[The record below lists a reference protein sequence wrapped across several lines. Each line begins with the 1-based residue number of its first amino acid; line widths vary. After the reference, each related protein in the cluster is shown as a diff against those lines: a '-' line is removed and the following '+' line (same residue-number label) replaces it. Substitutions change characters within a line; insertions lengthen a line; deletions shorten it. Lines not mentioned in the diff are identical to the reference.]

1 MDLENLKF
9 KVDSKEVLSAFE
21 DLGRLRTQIEALAK
35 PLENLAK
42 ATAKVDKALGE
53 SADSAKEVQVKTEQ
67 LARANQD
74 ATEGTNE
81 LSNATDK
88 LDKKRKNSIDLLEK
102 ENNKLKLIRK
112 ERIETVDGIFAMA
125 ESLTASQA
133 NNLASLAT
141 KGASTQY
148 LNLLSDVYNNINKVL
163 GANPFDQS
171 TDGVAKLKR
180 ELSDLNKVEEYA
192 RQGYNLTGKQLG
204 YLSTSLEKIEQSYK
218 AMGKSEADILQAQK
232 AMESEFVTH
241 LGQLQDK
248 QKVSYQMNQQSKETT
263 RALEKETRATAEYNK
278 QLVLFN
284 EYKDAGFSDEIA
296 KKATQMRM
304 KGINADAVYDYAGN
318 ALQEEYIKAEKE
330 KAVLQE
336 KSHQQASMMMQQAT
350 EQFRANNLKKEE
362 SQRKVNEQLAIEA
375 KALEFQ
381 AQGYQRGESVRGAR
395 SILTLGVDENTVKA
409 TLQQTRASREA
420 IQNDKELAKSRAY
433 LAEETARVE
442 NAINRMSES
451 THLNNRISEEMSAN
465 MDKYSKHLTRVG
477 ITGEEATKK
486 LDKYHKSLQTI
497 NEQEVQNKVNYL
509 SRSLAPQISDVAV
522 SLYGGMSPMTVL
534 MQQGLQVR
542 DMIGQVGLQADQTN
556 QAMKKAGAE
565 FVGSIGSTMKAM
577 GNLVFGVFQNMSNGF
592 VNFTNNFNP
601 IAKGMDAYTYSLISA
616 GKEQTLMFKSLQV
629 FSTWF
634 RNGLAVTLA
643 LVTSALVFYAYQ
655 VYDASKAHDA
665 LVKGIA
671 ETGGALG
678 LTASSIEASSKA
690 LANAEVTARDLSDA
704 FMEIGK
710 DAILAGQDIG
720 AIALASARYADA
732 SGKSV
737 GEVIKQY
744 KEIPKDPVKALQ
756 ELGARTGDVTLATIE
771 HTRKLVDQGREF
783 EAVESASLAMTSSF
797 NQSTKEINDNLSSTG
812 KFLKLV
818 GDTWDTYWAKA
829 KGIGGGESTQ
839 DKIAVLEET
848 KKRGGLPARMGDKN
862 YAGNLG
868 EIDKDIAK
876 LKALIKVE
884 EEKLALEQR
893 NSVLAK
899 QSQEID
905 AINEKVTSKKEKISK
920 EIAKAQGSINVET
933 AKGINANNLYIEA
946 KKKLIA
952 FNEVELKQIAEQE
965 AEDAKRKAKQEAGP
979 KPKKE
984 GKSEAE
990 RYRDKVD
997 TESTRVIDNLRKAY
1011 EGLYAKEYE
1020 LLPIERELNK
1030 IRTDP
1035 QYKDYNAQDKKAIDN
1050 LGRKALV
1057 QAILNELDKDAE
1069 KVKKQINDQEE
1080 KRIELSSK
1088 ALESAQDSLTK
1099 YNESLQQEAET
1110 IQFEIS
1116 LLGKSAE
1123 EQTRLT
1129 NIRNEYVKSTAVLL
1143 ALEKQ
1148 RANVQPQDQAKFEA
1162 LIAEASAR
1170 VNESSARGNAKTD
1183 LEKQKKAFDELKA
1196 KQEEFTN
1203 GFADAMATAILE
1215 GGSAGATKLKDLMK
1229 QMFIRE
1235 PIKVL
1240 LKGVMDS
1247 MFGSG
1252 GALGSLGSLGSIG
1265 SSLSN
1270 LFKGGSSIFDS
1281 LKSLFSGSA
1290 SVPSY
1295 KAVSGL
1301 AVGGDR
1307 GGSALA
1313 PVNPFLRTAGNALQ
1327 GYAIGSTLNAGLSNG
1342 FGLSKGVTN
1351 VQNLGSAIAGA
1362 LLGPIGGFI
1371 GGAGSALFNQMFGR
1385 KQVGNGFMGSFSGGN
1400 VTSSSYSEK
1409 QGGWFRSNKID
1420 KTTLTGKEADLWNSN
1435 FKSMQ
1440 QGAINMARAL
1450 GLGGESLKQF
1460 SGDVKINL
1468 KGLSAEEATKKI
1480 QEEFNN
1486 VQRTMLET
1494 LPAFKDFEY
1503 AGETAGK
1510 AFDKLMTDVRN
1521 SLDAVGITTESLGQ
1535 IILQNM
1541 TGQISAE
1548 EAGKAL
1554 SESVIGG
1561 IYDSIAGSY
1570 AQGIAQA
1577 FMTQIVQPVMAA
1589 ILAGVPISQ
1598 AISQEAIS
1606 VVVAQAQASAQALSA
1621 ILNNPDFVKA
1631 MNGIQQAIGGIVG
1644 ASTGVAGNSM
1654 ASEKRKQERSN
1665 IEYRIL
1671 ELQKNTTELRKRELK
1686 TIDPMNRA
1694 LQTRLWKLEDE
1705 EKIKNERLG
1714 LENSLLQ
1721 LQGNT
1726 VELRSRELKTLDP
1739 ANRALQEQIWALEDL
1754 KKINEEKYGLESK
1767 LLELQGNTVE
1777 LRNRELLNLNPVNRA
1792 LQQQIWALEDLK
1804 KINDEKYGLETKL
1817 LELQENTTELRR
1829 RELLTL
1835 DPTNRALQEYIWALE
1850 DQKKKAEELK
1860 GAWQSV
1866 TDALS
1871 SEIKRIKDEVLGLS
1885 DNPTNNIQRQ
1895 FDEMTARARR
1905 GDVGAGERLPELSN
1919 LLLEERRNSSTTLA
1933 QFMLAQ
1939 AQIMASLDVTR
1950 KLLKTKYGV
1959 DIPAYASGGNHSG
1972 GLAVVGENGAE
1983 LVNLPPSTIHTN
1995 SNSRNMLSE
2004 ANRELVQELISLR
2017 SEVTYLRA
2025 EVRAGVVTS
2034 SKTTKILE
2042 RVTRN
2047 DDVVYTSTEV

>member
-278 QLVLFN
+278 QLALFN

-336 KSHQQASMMMQQAT
+336 KNHQQASMMMQQAT

-420 IQNDKELAKSRAY
+420 IQNEKDLAKSRAY

-577 GNLVFGVFQNMSNGF
+577 GNLVFGVFQNMANGF
-592 VNFTNNFNP
+592 VDFSNKFNP
-601 IAKGMDAYTYSLISA
+601 ISKGIDAYLYNLKVAGREQSLLSTSLNALGTTFRTALA
-616 GKEQTLMFKSLQV
+616 G
-629 FSTWF
+629 
-634 RNGLAVTLA
+634 TLA
-643 LVTSALVFYAYQ
+643 LVTSALVFYLYQ

-710 DAILAGQDIG
+710 DAILAGQDIE

-818 GDTWDTYWAKA
+818 GDTWDTYWAKV

-933 AKGINANNLYIEA
+933 AKGVNANNLYIEA

-952 FNEVELKQIAEQE
+952 FNELELKQIAEQE

-984 GKSEAE
+984 GKSDAE

-1229 QMFIRE
+1229 QMFIRD

-1252 GALGSLGSLGSIG
+1252 GALGSLGSLSSIG
-1265 SSLSN
+1265 SSLSS
-1270 LFKGGSSIFDS
+1270 LFKGGSSIIDS
-1281 LKSLFSGSA
+1281 AKSLFSS
-1290 SVPSY
+1290 STPTTTTVTDPT
-1295 KAVSGL
+1295 GL
-1301 AVGGDR
+1301 ATGGDR
-1307 GGSALA
+1307 GGSAVL
-1313 PVNPFLRTAGNALQ
+1313 PTNPFLRTAGNALQ

-1342 FGLSKGVTN
+1342 FGVSKGVTN
-1351 VQNLGSAIAGA
+1351 IQNLGSAIAGA

-1385 KQVGNGFMGSFSGGN
+1385 KQVGTGFMGSFNSGN
-1400 VTSSSYSEK
+1400 VTSSSYNEK
-1409 QGGWFRSNKID
+1409 KGGWFRSNKLD
-1420 KTTLTGKEADLWNSN
+1420 KTELTGKEADLWNSN

-1440 QGAINMARAL
+1440 QGAINMAKAF
-1450 GLGGESLKQF
+1450 GIGGESLKQF
-1460 SGDVKINL
+1460 TGDVKINL
-1468 KGLSAEEATKKI
+1468 QGLSAEEATKKI
-1480 QEEFNN
+1480 QEQFNN
-1486 VQRTMLET
+1486 VQKKMLET
-1494 LPAFKDFEY
+1494 IPAFKDFAY

-1521 SLDAVGITTESLGQ
+1521 SLDAVGITTENLGQ

-1541 TGQISAE
+1541 TGEISAE

-1561 IYDSIAGSY
+1561 IYNSIAGSY
-1570 AQGIAQA
+1570 AQGVAQA
-1577 FMTQIVQPVMAA
+1577 FMSQIIQPVMAA

-1598 AISQEAIS
+1598 AISQEAIQT
-1606 VVVAQAQASAQALSA
+1606 VVAQAQASSQALSS
-1621 ILNNPDFVKA
+1621 ILNNPEFVKA
-1631 MNGIQQAIGGIVG
+1631 MQSVGQAISGI
-1644 ASTGVAGNSM
+1644 ASVTSGVASNVV
-1654 ASEKRKQERSN
+1654 AYNRKYEKYIQER
-1665 IEYRIL
+1665 
-1671 ELQKNTTELRKRELK
+1671 
-1686 TIDPMNRA
+1686 
-1694 LQTRLWKLEDE
+1694 
-1705 EKIKNERLG
+1705 
-1714 LENSLLQ
+1714 
-1721 LQGNT
+1721 GN
-1726 VELRSRELKTLDP
+1726 
-1739 ANRALQEQIWALEDL
+1739 
-1754 KKINEEKYGLESK
+1754 LESK
-1767 LLELQGNTVE
+1767 LLELQGNTAE
-1777 LRNRELLNLNPVNRA
+1777 IRRRELEALSPANRALQSYVWALEDQTRINQERLSIEDKILELQGNTTRLRSRELEKIDPLNRA
-1792 LQQQIWALEDLK
+1792 LQQYLWS
-1804 KINDEKYGLETKL
+1804 
-1817 LELQENTTELRR
+1817 
-1829 RELLTL
+1829 
-1835 DPTNRALQEYIWALE
+1835 LE
-1850 DQKKKAEELK
+1850 DQKKKADELK
-1860 GAWQSV
+1860 SAWQGVADSL
-1866 TDALS
+1866 TE
-1871 SEIKRIKDEVLGLS
+1871 EIKRIKDEILGLS
-1885 DNPTNNIQRQ
+1885 QNSTGNIQRQ

-1905 GDVGAGERLPELSN
+1905 GDVSAGERLPELSN
-1919 LLLEERRNSSTTLA
+1919 LLLEERRNSSRTLA
-1933 QFMLAQ
+1933 EFMLVQ
-1939 AQIMASLDVTR
+1939 ARVMASLEATR
-1950 KLLKTKYGV
+1950 NILKTKYKV
-1959 DIPAYASGGNHSG
+1959 DIPAYASGGEHAG

-1995 SNSRNMLSE
+1995 SSSRSMLSE

-2017 SEVTYLRA
+2017 SEVSYLRA

>member
-42 ATAKVDKALGE
+42 ATAKVDKALSD
-53 SADSAKEVQVKTEQ
+53 SADSTQEIQSKTEK
-67 LARANQD
+67 LAKANQD
-74 ATEGTNE
+74 ATEGTND

-133 NNLASLAT
+133 NKLATLAT
-141 KGASTQY
+141 KGATTQY
-148 LNLLSDVYNNINKVL
+148 LQLLSEVYSNQNKVL

-204 YLSTSLEKIEQSYK
+204 YLNTSLEKIEQSYR
-218 AMGKSEADILQAQK
+218 AMGKSEFDILMAQK
-232 AMESEFVTH
+232 RMEAEFVTH
-241 LGQLQDK
+241 LKQLQDK

-263 RALEKETRATAEYNK
+263 RALEKETKATADYNK
-278 QLVLFN
+278 QLALFN
-284 EYKDAGFSDEIA
+284 EYKETGFSDEIA

-304 KGINADAVYDYAGN
+304 KGISADTVYDYAGK
-318 ALQEEYIKAEKE
+318 ALQEESIRIEQERAQ
-330 KAVLQE
+330 LQE
-336 KSHQQASMMMQQAT
+336 KNYQQASMMMQQAT

-362 SQRKVNEQLAIEA
+362 SQRKVNEQLAIET

-395 SILTLGVDENTVKA
+395 SILTLGVDENTVRA
-409 TLQQTRASREA
+409 TLEQTRASREA
-420 IQNDKELAKSRAY
+420 IQNDRDLAKSRAY

-442 NAINRMSES
+442 NAIKRMSET

-542 DMIGQVGLQADQTN
+542 DMIGQVGLQANQTN
-556 QAMKKAGAE
+556 QAMKKAGVE
-565 FVGSIGSTMKAM
+565 FVDSIGSTMKAM
-577 GNLVFGVFQNMSNGF
+577 GNLVFGVFQKMSNGF

-616 GKEQTLMFKSLQV
+616 GKEQTLMFKSLQA

-634 RNGLAVTLA
+634 RNGLAGTLA

-710 DAILAGQDIG
+710 DATLAGQDIE

-732 SGKSV
+732 SGKAV

-771 HTRKLVDQGREF
+771 QTKKLVDQGREF
-783 EAVESASLAMTSSF
+783 EAVELASLSMTNSF

-862 YAGNLG
+862 YSGNLG

-933 AKGINANNLYIEA
+933 AKGINANKEYIEA

-965 AEDAKRKAKQEAGP
+965 AEDAKRKAKQGAGA

-1011 EGLYAKEYE
+1011 EGLYAKEYD

-1035 QYKDYNAQDKKAIDN
+1035 QYKDYNAEDKIAIDN

-1057 QAILNELDKDAE
+1057 QAILNDLDKDAE
-1069 KVKKQINDQEE
+1069 RVKNQINEQEN
-1080 KRIELSSK
+1080 KRIELSTR
-1088 ALESAQDSLTK
+1088 ALDTAQSNLNS
-1099 YNESLQQEAET
+1099 YNESLQQEADN

-1129 NIRNEYVKSTAVLL
+1129 NIRNEYVKATAVLL

-1148 RANVQPQDQAKFEA
+1148 RADIQPQDKEKFEA
-1162 LIAEASAR
+1162 LIAEASTR
-1170 VNESSARGNAKTD
+1170 VNESSARGDAKTNLD
-1183 LEKQKKAFDELKA
+1183 KQKKAFDELKA

-1203 GFADAMATAILE
+1203 GFADAMSTAILE
-1215 GGSAGATKLKDLMK
+1215 GGTAGATKLKDLIK
-1229 QMFIRE
+1229 QMFIRD

-1240 LKGVMDS
+1240 LKGVMDN

-1252 GALGSLGSLGSIG
+1252 GTSGSLGSIG
-1265 SSLSN
+1265 STLSN
-1270 LFKGGSSIFDS
+1270 LFKGSSSIFES
-1281 LKSLFSGSA
+1281 LKSFFTGSA

-1307 GGSALA
+1307 GGSAVM
-1313 PVNPFLRTAGNALQ
+1313 PTNPFMRTAGNALQ
-1327 GYAIGSTLNAGLSNG
+1327 GYAIGSTLNSVLSNG
-1342 FGLSKGVTN
+1342 YGVSKGVSTI
-1351 VQNLGSAIAGA
+1351 QNLGSAVAGA
-1362 LLGPIGGFI
+1362 LLGPIGGII
-1371 GGAGSALFNQMFGR
+1371 GGVGSGIFNQLFGR
-1385 KQVGNGFMGSFSGGN
+1385 KQVGNGIMGSFENGN
-1400 VTSSSYSEK
+1400 VVSYKYNEQK
-1409 QGGWFRSNKID
+1409 GGLFRSD
-1420 KTTLTGKEADLWNSN
+1420 KLTTSRLSDRDAELWQSN

-1440 QGAINMARAL
+1440 QGAINMAKAF

-1460 SGDVKINL
+1460 TGDVKINL
-1468 KGLSAEEATKKI
+1468 QGLSAEEATKKI
-1480 QEEFNN
+1480 QEQFNN
-1486 VQRTMLET
+1486 IQRTMLET
-1494 LPAFKDFEY
+1494 LPAFQDFTY

-1521 SLDAVGITTESLGQ
+1521 SLDAVGVTTENLGQ

-1541 TGQISAE
+1541 TGEISAE

-1554 SESVIGG
+1554 SDTVIGG

-1606 VVVAQAQASAQALSA
+1606 AVVAQAQASAQALSA
-1621 ILNNPDFVKA
+1621 ILKNPDFVKA

-1644 ASTGVAGNSM
+1644 ASSGVASNTM

-1694 LQTRLWKLEDE
+1694 LQKRLWKLEDE

-1714 LENSLLQ
+1714 LENTLLQ
-1721 LQGNT
+1721 LEGNT
-1726 VELRSRELKTLDP
+1726 VELRK
-1739 ANRALQEQIWALEDL
+1739 
-1754 KKINEEKYGLESK
+1754 
-1767 LLELQGNTVE
+1767 
-1777 LRNRELLNLNPVNRA
+1777 RELLTLNPVNRA
-1792 LQQQIWALEDLK
+1792 LQEQ
-1804 KINDEKYGLETKL
+1804 
-1817 LELQENTTELRR
+1817 
-1829 RELLTL
+1829 
-1835 DPTNRALQEYIWALE
+1835 IWALE

-1871 SEIKRIKDEVLGLS
+1871 EEIKRIRDEVLGLS
-1885 DNPTNNIQRQ
+1885 DNSTNNIQRQ
-1895 FDEMTARARR
+1895 FDEMTARARM

-1919 LLLEERRNSSTTLA
+1919 LLLEERRNSSSTLA

-1939 AQIMASLDVTR
+1939 AQVMASLDVTR
-1950 KLLKTKYGV
+1950 KLLQTKYGV
-1959 DIPAYASGGNHSG
+1959 DIPAYASGGKHAG
-1972 GLAVVGENGAE
+1972 GLAIVGENGAE

-1995 SNSRNMLSE
+1995 SNSKNMLSE
-2004 ANRELVQELISLR
+2004 SNRELVQELISLR
-2017 SEVTYLRA
+2017 SEVIYLRA
-2025 EVRAGVVTS
+2025 EVRAGVVTNA
-2034 SKTTKILE
+2034 KTTKILE